1 MHCAPLAPRCSAFWL
16 RSFAVAAVAAGLT
29 TACKKPAQRQEP
41 PAEVRAVASS
51 IAALEAPPPEAPSV
65 PLAQEIERFSTLED
79 CRSRHQEQD
88 PVLGDALDALGYEV
102 LVDDACLALDALKTR
117 ETARC
122 GGLQSSTLRLRC
134 LRDVAIVRKEGALCP
149 LAQEN
154 DRRSGRDPLC
164 VALAEGAYVACTGLR
179 AYAEKTG
186 CEAATTGEAIRCEPL
201 GKTERSRCERL
212 VRRFSGLGTRGVA
225 TLPPRSRGTI
235 TLEALEGSTPLYAFP
250 ENSAPSP
257 ASRTDGSA
265 TDGDAGAHVEGETT
279 VNLGTSEGASPE
291 AQRRDPLEAF
301 AGAVLSA
308 GERGGFLTDG
318 GASADRQE
326 LVLGRFRHGGMT
338 TTYVAP
344 ANGRMRL
351 ALALTLARAGTPAE
365 VGALELELP
374 GRTTFVYEKSAAN
387 LSSRFEG
394 TATVTPADRLTVG
407 GPVRVHL
414 EGKVGVVPNE
424 FRVKIDLETW
434 LRDQVP

>member
-1 MHCAPLAPRCSAFWL
+1 M
-16 RSFAVAAVAAGLT
+16 AAGLT

-41 PAEVRAVASS
+41 PPEVRAVASS

-235 TLEALEGSTPLYAFP
+235 TLEALEGSTPLYAA
-250 ENSAPSP
+250 AP
-257 ASRTDGSA
+257 
-265 TDGDAGAHVEGETT
+265 DGDAGPPVEAETT
-279 VNLGTSEGASPE
+279 VSLGTSEGASPE

-318 GASADRQE
+318 GALADRQE

-351 ALALTLARAGTPAE
+351 ALALTVANGRAE

-394 TATVTPADRLTVG
+394 TATVIPADRLTVG

-414 EGKVGVVPNE
+414 EGKIGVVPNE

>member
-1 MHCAPLAPRCSAFWL
+1 
-16 RSFAVAAVAAGLT
+16 
-29 TACKKPAQRQEP
+29 
-41 PAEVRAVASS
+41 
-51 IAALEAPPPEAPSV
+51 
-65 PLAQEIERFSTLED
+65 
-79 CRSRHQEQD
+79 
-88 PVLGDALDALGYEV
+88 
-102 LVDDACLALDALKTR
+102 
-117 ETARC
+117 
-122 GGLQSSTLRLRC
+122 
-134 LRDVAIVRKEGALCP
+134 
-149 LAQEN
+149 
-154 DRRSGRDPLC
+154 
-164 VALAEGAYVACTGLR
+164 
-179 AYAEKTG
+179 
-186 CEAATTGEAIRCEPL
+186 
-201 GKTERSRCERL
+201 
-212 VRRFSGLGTRGVA
+212 
-225 TLPPRSRGTI
+225 
-235 TLEALEGSTPLYAFP
+235 
-250 ENSAPSP
+250 
-257 ASRTDGSA
+257 
-265 TDGDAGAHVEGETT
+265 
-279 VNLGTSEGASPE
+279 
-291 AQRRDPLEAF
+291 
-301 AGAVLSA
+301 LSA

-318 GASADRQE
+318 GALADRQE